1 MDGWTFSLLALG
13 AFNAGF
19 LFGAVYVARQRDHD
33 DSIYREQK

>member
-1 MDGWTFSLLALG
+1 MDAFTFWMMALG

-19 LFGAVYVARQRDHD
+19 LFGAVYVARQRDRD